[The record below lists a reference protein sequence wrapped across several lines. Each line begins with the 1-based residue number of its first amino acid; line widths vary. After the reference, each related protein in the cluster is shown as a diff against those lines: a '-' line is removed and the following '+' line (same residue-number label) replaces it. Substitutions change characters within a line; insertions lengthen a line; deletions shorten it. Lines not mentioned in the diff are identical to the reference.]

1 MSDCTK
7 LMRANPAEEA
17 VMAIAITVRQ
27 FLDQH
32 HLPYEEVTHQ
42 PTSTSLQAAKA
53 ARIAPRLLAKAVLLE
68 DDGHYIMA
76 IVPTARH
83 LKLGDMRHRFK
94 RNFGMATE
102 ATVKSIFRDCVPGAV
117 PALGPAYGLETIWD
131 ESVMSGPELYFEA
144 GDHEHLIR
152 MRTDDYLRVVRECAH
167 GEFTEPL

>member
-1 MSDCTK
+1 
-7 LMRANPAEEA
+7 MRVDSAQEA
-17 VMAIAITVRQ
+17 VMATAITVQQ
-27 FLDQH
+27 FLDKQ

-68 DDGHYIMA
+68 EDGRYIMA

-83 LKLGDMRHRFK
+83 VKLGELRHQFG

-102 ATVKSIFRDCVPGAV
+102 QSVRDIFQDCVPGAV

-131 ESVMSGPELYFEA
+131 ESVMNGPELYFEA

-167 GEFTEPL
+167 GAFTEPA